1 MSKRAIILAG
11 GKGTRLK
18 PYTVAL
24 PKPLVPIGDKPILEI
39 VINQLTDYGFNHITI
54 TINHLADII
63 KAFFGDGSKW
73 GIKID
78 YSLEEKPLS
87 TMGPLSLIKDL
98 PENFLIMNGDVLSDI
113 DFEQLYKFHISNKSI
128 FTISSYVRNQKTD
141 YGVLEVSSNDYLNDF
156 KEKPV
161 MQYDVSM
168 GIYIASKK
176 ILNYIP
182 YNKFYG
188 FDNLML
194 DLIKSNNPPLI
205 KRHDGY
211 WLDIGRHDD
220 YEKACND
227 INKIVRKKN
236 ENFSY
241 R

>member
-1 MSKRAIILAG
+1 MCKRAIILAG

-39 VINQLTDYGFNHITI
+39 IIMQLIENGFEHITI

-87 TMGPLSLIKDL
+87 TMGPLSLIENL

-113 DFEQLYKFHISNKSI
+113 NFSTLIQKHENSKSI
-128 FTISSYVRNQKTD
+128 FTISSYKREQKSD
-141 YGVLEVSSNDYLNDF
+141 YGILEVGDNSSLIGF

-161 MQYDVSM
+161 VEYDVSM
-168 GIYIASKK
+168 GIYIANKK
-176 ILNYIP
+176 ILDYIP
-182 YNKFYG
+182 YNQSYG
-188 FDNLML
+188 FDQLML
-194 DLIKSNNPPLI
+194 DLIADDNPAKVI
-205 KRHDGY
+205 RHDGY
-211 WLDIGRHDD
+211 WLDIGRPED
-220 YEKACND
+220 YAKACED
-227 INKIVRKKN
+227 IESIVKG
-236 ENFSY
+236 
-241 R
+241 